1 MTHNFLIHSEN
12 SARLTSLIT
21 YLCKFNLGYRIIYNP
36 NEITQDEI
44 NNVLKP
50 FKDGFTSLPGFLG
63 EEVTYSDNEKR
74 ISKFRFDTKE
84 HCEDGLRYKM
94 DSVSDLA
101 IARNALFKRKKEE
114 YGINYVFLTDIE
126 L

>member
-1 MTHNFLIHSEN
+1 MVINHPTETVSPKNINIFMPYKIVKSSNGDAWVEVN
-12 SARLTSLIT
+12 SKTLAPPQISA
-21 YLCKFNLGYRIIYNP
+21 
-36 NEITQDEI
+36 E
-44 NNVLKP
+44 VLRKM
-50 FKDGFTSLPGFLG
+50 KKTAEDFLG

-114 YGINYVFLTDIE
+114 YGIK
-126 L
+126 

>member
-1 MTHNFLIHSEN
+1 MPNIVLTIYREN
-12 SARLTSLIT
+12 TIEEWFDPT
-21 YLCKFNLGYRIIYNP
+21 EENWPKYF
-36 NEITQDEI
+36 TQDEI